1 MKNEARAKP
10 IRAEVNLEM
19 ILMCVMVILI
29 YISTTMH
36 VSFSHRQMSSL
47 TDNYYDASD
56 FISVYLEA
64 DTALL
69 HIVDTPNMID
79 ISADEEIC
87 RSSIAEMR
95 KKLSSMYENRTI
107 SSTECDILHRAME
120 STLDSYEELV
130 SEFFG
135 KWEDEDKSE
144 AAKVYYNSIIKCGGY
159 LQQYCSE
166 MLDEMLT
173 LGQGVPE
180 SISRKNATFRT
191 IHIGL
196 CLVSCIVCISVYRL
210 IGKILNPVYDMVDI
224 SNEITGGALET
235 RDVEYGSND
244 EIGTLV
250 AAFNNMKN
258 STQCLIVTLHE
269 KKEAEALLA
278 EARVHRAKQ
287 EEKLQEAM
295 LLQLRSQIMPH
306 FLFNTLNTIA
316 RTARAEG
323 AKQTERLIFALS
335 HLFRNSLRSTVNME
349 VPLSEEID
357 MARNYCTLQQARF
370 GDRLKAEFKVSR
382 GVCPEEVMVPSF
394 ILQPLIENAI
404 AHGLEGRALG
414 GTVRTRINQ
423 EGCRLIITVC
433 DNGAGMSRERIEE
446 VLRDD
451 GGKKKFSGI
460 GVSNVRARILM
471 SHPGNEFTIMSRI
484 NIGTAVRMVLSV
496 KPAEEEDAR

>member
-107 SSTECDILHRAME
+107 SSTECDILHRAMK

-173 LGQGVPE
+173 LGQGVSE

-306 FLFNTLNTIA
+306 FL
-316 RTARAEG
+316 
-323 AKQTERLIFALS
+323 S
-335 HLFRNSLRSTVNME
+335 Y
-349 VPLSEEID
+349 P
-357 MARNYCTLQQARF
+357 
-370 GDRLKAEFKVSR
+370 
-382 GVCPEEVMVPSF
+382 P
-394 ILQPLIENAI
+394 
-404 AHGLEGRALG
+404 
-414 GTVRTRINQ
+414 
-423 EGCRLIITVC
+423 
-433 DNGAGMSRERIEE
+433 
-446 VLRDD
+446 
-451 GGKKKFSGI
+451 
-460 GVSNVRARILM
+460 
-471 SHPGNEFTIMSRI
+471 
-484 NIGTAVRMVLSV
+484 
-496 KPAEEEDAR
+496 